1 MRSIQQ
7 IDRDITENRRE
18 LRKSVPRFNLLDVA
32 SWQRV
37 REANPLFV
45 AREDALFRER
55 GEACSARDR
64 AAYEALMR
72 QRRSET
78 SKAAWRRR
86 KCAQRGAA
94 VA

>member
-18 LRKSVPRFNLLDVA
+18 LRKSVPRFSLLDVA

-37 REANPLFV
+37 QGSRSVIRRPRGCA
-45 AREDALFRER
+45 FRER